1 MDLLSPLWR
10 SVNDYISPLLC
21 SLSYASV
28 EDAATFVWKA
38 GQGAL
43 LAKLDI
49 KSAYGNIP
57 MHPDD
62 RHLLGIQ
69 WRDRLFIDTCLPF
82 GLCSAPKI
90 SNATAD
96 ALEWIIAN
104 EDESLVEFVI
114 HYLDD
119 FLFGGIPNSDTYK
132 RSLDLALHLCDRL
145 GFLVMTEN
153 VFGPSTLLEFL
164 GFVID
169 TTAMEMRLPEEKLR
183 HLKSL
188 LEGWISRKSCTK
200 RELLSLIGSLQHAQ
214 ARPGISP
221 EDD

>member
-1 MDLLSPLWR
+1 M
-10 SVNDYISPLLC
+10 
-21 SLSYASV
+21 
-28 EDAATFVWKA
+28 
-38 GQGAL
+38 
-43 LAKLDI
+43 
-49 KSAYGNIP
+49 
-57 MHPDD
+57 
-62 RHLLGIQ
+62 Q

-82 GLCSAPKI
+82 GPRSAPKI
-90 SNATAD
+90 FSATAD

-104 EDESLVEFVI
+104 EGESLVEFVI
-114 HYLDD
+114 HYLND
-119 FLFGGIPNSDTYK
+119 FLFGGSPNSDTCK
-132 RSLDLALHLCDRL
+132 RSLDLALNICDWL
-145 GFLVMTEN
+145 GFPVMTEK

-164 GFVID
+164 GFIID
-169 TTAMEMRLPEEKLR
+169 MTAMEIRLPEEKLC